1 MSGDNWETPDELYEV
16 LNEEFNFSF
25 DAACTT
31 INSKCPVGN
40 YSDLGMD
47 ALEAPWH
54 KASGAIW
61 LNPPYSRK
69 NINYFMEKAYMESML
84 TDNPVV
90 CLCRCDPTAKWFKE
104 WVDDKAYEVRLL
116 MRRIKF
122 KDADA
127 SYPFPCCVV
136 IYNRHQITRTVVTK
150 YYLWDWK

>member
-1 MSGDNWETPDELYEV
+1 
-16 LNEEFNFSF
+16 
-25 DAACTT
+25 
-31 INSKCPVGN
+31 
-40 YSDLGMD
+40 
-47 ALEAPWH
+47 
-54 KASGAIW
+54 
-61 LNPPYSRK
+61 
-69 NINYFMEKAYMESML
+69 MEKAYMESML